1 MHFRRIT
8 GVLRHY
14 PRGTAGAARL
24 QVEFL
29 SWLENT
35 DAVTWIRE
43 STSLLGYTLYLS
55 LHTLGLV
62 FLLGPVVLIGLRMTG
77 LAPRLPIGPLRSF
90 FPLMVGG
97 FVVNLVSGLVL
108 FATAPVGFVRNT
120 TFLVKLGCVLL
131 AVAVLQRFI
140 RVVFNGTSSP
150 DVAIETPRARALFAV
165 SAAFW
170 TVAITA
176 GRLTAYSSY
185 VISQTLGALIV
196 ALAVV
201 IVAAVIA
208 RLVLARRSTPTGAA
222 APLVIPAKGE

>member
-1 MHFRRIT
+1 MHPAS
-8 GVLRHY
+8 G
-14 PRGTAGAARL
+14 
-24 QVEFL
+24 VEFL

-35 DAVTWIRE
+35 DTVTWIRE

-62 FLLGPVVLIGLRMTG
+62 FLLGPVVIIGLRMTG
-77 LAPRLPIGPLRSF
+77 LAPKLPIAPLRSF

-120 TFLVKLGCVLL
+120 TFLVKLSCVLL
-131 AVAVLQRFI
+131 AVAMLQRFI
-140 RVVFNGTSSP
+140 RLVFNGTTAP
-150 DVAIETPRARALFAV
+150 DAAIETPRARALFAV

-176 GRLTAYSSY
+176 GRLTAYSAY
-185 VISQTLGALIV
+185 VISRTLGSLLA
-196 ALAVV
+196 ALAIV
-201 IVAAVIA
+201 IAAAVIA
-208 RLVLARRSTPTGAA
+208 RIVIARRDTPKQM
-222 APLVIPAKGE
+222 APPLAVPVKGE

>member
-1 MHFRRIT
+1 MHPAS
-8 GVLRHY
+8 L
-14 PRGTAGAARL
+14 
-24 QVEFL
+24 VEFL

-35 DAVTWIRE
+35 DNVTWIRE

-62 FLLGPVVLIGLRMTG
+62 FLLGPVVLIGLRMAG
-77 LAPRLPIGPLRSF
+77 LAPRLPIAPLRSF

-97 FVVNLVSGLVL
+97 FLVNLVSGLVL

-140 RVVFNGTSSP
+140 RLVFNGTTAP
-150 DVAIETPRARALFAV
+150 DAAIETPRARALFAV
-165 SAAFW
+165 SAALW

-176 GRLTAYSSY
+176 GRLTAYSAY
-185 VISQTLGALIV
+185 VVSRTVGALLV

-201 IVAAVIA
+201 IAAAVVARIVIA
-208 RLVLARRSTPTGAA
+208 RRGTPKQMA
-222 APLVIPAKGE
+222 APLPVALKGE

>member
-1 MHFRRIT
+1 MQ
-8 GVLRHY
+8 
-14 PRGTAGAARL
+14 PRGS
-24 QVEFL
+24 VEFL

-35 DAVTWIRE
+35 DTITWIRE

-62 FLLGPVVLIGLRMTG
+62 FLLGPVVVIGLRMTG
-77 LAPRLPIGPLRSF
+77 LAPQLPIAPLRSF

-97 FVVNLVSGLVL
+97 FAVNLVSGLVL
-108 FATAPVGFVRNT
+108 FATAPIGFVRNT

-131 AVAVLQRFI
+131 AVAVLQRFV
-140 RVVFNGTSSP
+140 RLVFNGAQAP
-150 DVAIETPRARALFAV
+150 DVAIETSKARALFAV

-176 GRLTAYSSY
+176 GRLTAYSAY
-185 VISQTLGALIV
+185 VLSRTIGALLV

-201 IVAAVIA
+201 IAAAVVA
-208 RLVLARRSTPTGAA
+208 RIVLARRATPKPMA
-222 APLVIPAKGE
+222 APLAVPVKGE

>member
-1 MHFRRIT
+1 M
-8 GVLRHY
+8 
-14 PRGTAGAARL
+14 
-24 QVEFL
+24 EFL

-62 FLLGPVVLIGLRMTG
+62 FLLGPVVIIGLRMVG
-77 LAPRLPIGPLRSF
+77 LAPRLPIAPLRSF

-97 FVVNLVSGLVL
+97 FVVNLTSGLVL
-108 FATAPVGFVRNT
+108 FATAPVGFVRNI

-131 AVAVLQRFI
+131 AVAVLRRFV
-140 RVVFNGTSSP
+140 RVVFNAAEPP
-150 DVAIETPRARALFAV
+150 DVAIESPRARALFAV

-170 TVAITA
+170 TMAITA
-176 GRLTAYSSY
+176 GRLTAYSRY
-185 VISQTLGALIV
+185 VISQTVVALLV

-201 IVAAVIA
+201 IVAAVVTRI
-208 RLVLARRSTPTGAA
+208 VLSRRSTPTRMA
-222 APLVIPAKGE
+222 APLATPLKGE

>member
-1 MHFRRIT
+1 M
-8 GVLRHY
+8 
-14 PRGTAGAARL
+14 
-24 QVEFL
+24 EFL

-35 DAVTWIRE
+35 DTVTWIRE

-77 LAPRLPIGPLRSF
+77 LAPRLPVAPLRSF

-97 FVVNLVSGLVL
+97 FLVNLVSGLVL

-131 AVAVLQRFI
+131 AVVLLRRFV
-140 RVVFNGTSSP
+140 RLVFNGGDAP
-150 DVAIETPRARALFAV
+150 DVAIDTPRARRLFAL
-165 SAAFW
+165 SASLW

-176 GRLTAYSSY
+176 GRLTAYSTY
-185 VISQTLGALIV
+185 VLSRTVGALLV
-196 ALAVV
+196 ALVVVIAAAVV
-201 IVAAVIA
+201 ARIVLSRRAALD
-208 RLVLARRSTPTGAA
+208 RMPEPLAM
-222 APLVIPAKGE
+222 PLKGGE

>member
-1 MHFRRIT
+1 M
-8 GVLRHY
+8 
-14 PRGTAGAARL
+14 
-24 QVEFL
+24 EFL

-35 DAVTWIRE
+35 DTVTWIRE

-62 FLLGPVVLIGLRMTG
+62 FLLGPVVVIGLRMAG
-77 LAPRLPIGPLRSF
+77 LAPRLPIAPLRSF

-120 TFLVKLGCVLL
+120 TFLVKLGCVLMG
-131 AVAVLQRFI
+131 VAVLRRFI
-140 RVVFNGTSSP
+140 HAVFDGTTAP
-150 DVAIETPRARALFAV
+150 DAAIETPRARALFAV

-176 GRLTAYSSY
+176 GRLTAYSAY
-185 VISQTLGALIV
+185 VVSRTVGALLV

-201 IVAAVIA
+201 IAAAVVARIVIA
-208 RLVLARRSTPTGAA
+208 RRGTPEQMA
-222 APLVIPAKGE
+222 APLAVPLKGE

>member
-1 MHFRRIT
+1 MQPASR
-8 GVLRHY
+8 
-14 PRGTAGAARL
+14 
-24 QVEFL
+24 VELL

-35 DAVTWIRE
+35 GTVTWIRE

-62 FLLGPVVLIGLRMTG
+62 FLLGPVVIIGLRMTG
-77 LAPRLPIGPLRSF
+77 LAPKLPIAPLRSF

-97 FVVNLVSGLVL
+97 FVVKLVSGLVL

-140 RVVFNGTSSP
+140 RLVFNGTTAP
-150 DVAIETPRARALFAV
+150 DAAIETPRARALFAV

-176 GRLTAYSSY
+176 GRLTAYSAY
-185 VISQTLGALIV
+185 VISRTLGALFV

-201 IVAAVIA
+201 IAAAVIA
-208 RLVLARRSTPTGAA
+208 RIVIARREPRKQM
-222 APLVIPAKGE
+222 APPLAVPVKGE

>member
-1 MHFRRIT
+1 MQPASR
-8 GVLRHY
+8 
-14 PRGTAGAARL
+14 
-24 QVEFL
+24 VELL

-35 DAVTWIRE
+35 GTVTWIRE

-62 FLLGPVVLIGLRMTG
+62 FLLGPVVIIGLRMTG
-77 LAPRLPIGPLRSF
+77 LAPRLPIAPLRSF

-140 RVVFNGTSSP
+140 RLVFNGTTAP
-150 DVAIETPRARALFAV
+150 DAAIETPRARALFAV

-176 GRLTAYSSY
+176 GRLTAYSAY
-185 VISQTLGALIV
+185 VISRTLGALFV

-201 IVAAVIA
+201 IAAAVIA
-208 RLVLARRSTPTGAA
+208 RIVIARREPRKQM
-222 APLVIPAKGE
+222 APPLAVPVKGE

>member
-1 MHFRRIT
+1 M
-8 GVLRHY
+8 
-14 PRGTAGAARL
+14 
-24 QVEFL
+24 EFL

-35 DAVTWIRE
+35 DTVTWIRE

-62 FLLGPVVLIGLRMTG
+62 FLLGPVVVIGLRMAG
-77 LAPRLPIGPLRSF
+77 LAPRLPIAPLRSF

-120 TFLVKLGCVLL
+120 TFLVKLGCVLMG
-131 AVAVLQRFI
+131 VAVLRRFI
-140 RVVFNGTSSP
+140 HVVFDGTTAP
-150 DVAIETPRARALFAV
+150 DAAIETPRARALFAV

-176 GRLTAYSSY
+176 GRLTAYSAY
-185 VISQTLGALIV
+185 VVSRTVGALLV

-201 IVAAVIA
+201 IAAAVVARIVIA
-208 RLVLARRSTPTGAA
+208 RRGTPEQMA
-222 APLVIPAKGE
+222 APLAVRLKGE